1 MKGNHAESPSRRQ
14 RLLHAA
20 RRMHTV
26 MWPHRRLAI
35 VSGLAMFGAAL
46 AALAS
51 PWILQVVLDGVLGGR
66 RDHGLFS
73 WLGAWLPASPQRLL
87 ATMAVAFLGLTA
99 VKGSLTYL
107 QNLSAA
113 TVGQRVVAQLRLE
126 VFGRLLRLSP
136 TFHARRKTGD
146 LLLRLTGD
154 ISMLR
159 EVMLPSLLEASRQG
173 LQIIGALIGMLL
185 IDGLMTAVAI
195 GMLPLLSLTTVRM
208 SGRIRAVVREQRRKE
223 GRLATTASEA
233 LNSLLV
239 VQAYARADAVVARLS
254 RQSDR
259 SLGAGL
265 RSLKLEESMAR
276 VVELTLA
283 CGVCAALG
291 LGGWRAMQ
299 GVISPGELIVF
310 LTYLRSLDKPI
321 AALVRLSAKIN
332 KGVASW
338 ERVAEILDAD
348 ERVHE
353 LPNAQPVSSPRG
365 CIEFQ
370 NVTFGYDPAVPV
382 LNGVSFKI
390 QAGESI
396 GVVGPSG
403 EGKSTLLALLL
414 RLYDPQQGRILFDGR
429 DIRELRLDD
438 YRRQLATVL
447 QEPFL
452 FGISVAENIRTG
464 NLSASDDQVRA
475 AARAAEADR
484 FIERLPEGYETELG
498 ERGASLSRGQQQR
511 IAIARAYLRGAPVMV
526 LDEPTTGLDPIASR
540 EVCATLLS
548 LAEGRTCIW
557 IAHDL
562 QQIQDLPR
570 AIVLSHGRVAQ
581 DGSPAELLS
590 SAGKFRDLFGTVA

>member
-1 MKGNHAESPSRRQ
+1 MSQVFPEVVSRRQ
-14 RLLHAA
+14 RLLRAS
-20 RRMHTV
+20 RRMHAV
-26 MWPHRRLAI
+26 MWPHRRLATLAA
-35 VSGLAMFGAAL
+35 VSMFGAAL
-46 AALAS
+46 AALAT
-51 PWILQVVLDGVLGGR
+51 PWILQVVLDGVLGNER
-66 RDHGLFS
+66 QHGLLL

-87 ATMAVAFLGLTA
+87 VSMALAFLALTA
-99 VKGSLTYL
+99 IKGSLTYA
-107 QNLSAA
+107 QNLASA
-113 TVGQRVVAQLRLE
+113 TVGQRVVSQLRIE
-126 VFGRLLRLSP
+126 VVGRLLRLSP

-159 EVMLPSLLEASRQG
+159 EVMLPSLLDASRQG
-173 LQIIGALIGMLL
+173 LQIVGALAGMLL

-195 GMLPLLSLTTVRM
+195 AMLPLLALTAMRF

-223 GRLATTASEA
+223 GRLAATASEA
-233 LNSLLV
+233 LNSLIV
-239 VQAYARADAVVARLS
+239 VQAYARADAVVTRLA
-254 RQSDR
+254 RQSER

-276 VVELTLA
+276 IVELTLA

-321 AALVRLSAKIN
+321 SALVRLSAKIN

-338 ERVAEILDAD
+338 ERVVEILDAD

-353 LPNAQPVSSPRG
+353 APDAISVKSACGS
-365 CIEFQ
+365 IEFQ
-370 NVTFGYDPAVPV
+370 NVTFGYNPDVPV
-382 LNGVSFKI
+382 LRDISFKI
-390 QAGESI
+390 AAGESI

-429 DIRELRLDD
+429 DIRGLKIED

-452 FGISVAENIRTG
+452 FGMSVADNIRSG
-464 NLSASDDQVRA
+464 NPAASDDDVSA

-484 FIERLPEGYETELG
+484 FIERLPEQYQTELG

-511 IAIARAYLRGAPVMV
+511 VAIARAYLRGAPVLV
-526 LDEPTTGLDPIASR
+526 FDEPMTGLDPVASR
-540 EVCATLLS
+540 EVCATLSS
-548 LAEGRTCIW
+548 LAQGRTCIW

-562 QQIQDLPR
+562 QQIQELPR
-570 AIVLSHGRVAQ
+570 ALVLSHGRVAQ
-581 DGSPAELLS
+581 DGRPDELLHS
-590 SAGKFRDLFGTVA
+590 VGAFRDLFGTVA